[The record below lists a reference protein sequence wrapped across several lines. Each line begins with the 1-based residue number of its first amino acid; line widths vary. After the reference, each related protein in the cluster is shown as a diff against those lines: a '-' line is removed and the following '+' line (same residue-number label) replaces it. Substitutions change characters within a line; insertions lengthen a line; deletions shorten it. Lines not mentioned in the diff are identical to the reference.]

1 MQFERHIDLAFA
13 IYSKNVPKLGR
24 GKNSDK
30 SKLVK
35 RLRYTWAQFI
45 CRCGFRP
52 STQERLDK
60 LLSTFL
66 FYWNN
71 VQLADFCIRSD
82 KLCRMEYIYLQ
93 HKW

>member
-1 MQFERHIDLAFA
+1 MRIGAIGAVRETYWLAFA

-35 RLRYTWAQFI
+35 RLRYAWAQFI

-66 FYWNN
+66 F
-71 VQLADFCIRSD
+71 L
-82 KLCRMEYIYLQ
+82 LE
-93 HKW
+93 